1 MSRRLSAGG
10 SKVIFPAVPVRL
22 APNGSSLHRFPVS
35 YSSFSTPDIRLLG
48 YHITFWRFVNRFMQ
62 KSPEKSRNCSPYADL
77 CTVRTWRTQSRLR
90 LCRRRAAVHFTSDR
104 LASRGSAALQ
114 NFRLLPEKPRLLT
127 VVPPWKTL
135 PPERGPSSVLRG
147 VLRTVEWV

>member
-1 MSRRLSAGG
+1 M
-10 SKVIFPAVPVRL
+10 IFPAVPVRL
-22 APNGSSLHRFPVS
+22 APNGGSLHRFPVS

-90 LCRRRAAVHFTSDR
+90 QSRWRAAVHFMPDC
-104 LASRGSAALQ
+104 LASRRTAASQ

-127 VVPPWKTL
+127 VVPPWKPL

>member
-1 MSRRLSAGG
+1 M
-10 SKVIFPAVPVRL
+10 IFPAVPVRL

-90 LCRRRAAVHFTSDR
+90 QSRLRQSRWRAAVRFTSDR
-104 LASRGSAALQ
+104 LASRRSAAPQ

>member
-1 MSRRLSAGG
+1 M
-10 SKVIFPAVPVRL
+10 IFPAVPVRL
-22 APNGSSLHRFPVS
+22 APNGGSLHRFPVS

-62 KSPEKSRNCSPYADL
+62 KSPGIAVRMQIYAPSEHGGSRTAP
-77 CTVRTWRTQSRLR
+77 RQS
-90 LCRRRAAVHFTSDR
+90 RRRAAVHFMPDC
-104 LASRGSAALQ
+104 LASRRTAASQ

-127 VVPPWKTL
+127 VVPPWKPL